1 MSRGVFDLESR
12 STVALEVAGAW
23 RYAGDLSTEIL
34 CSAYAIDDGPAQI
47 WRPGDPP
54 PQDLLACDEIVAH
67 NWGFERPMSARI
79 LTPRY
84 GWPEIP
90 LAKQRCSMALAL
102 ANALP
107 AALEKTA
114 KALGLP
120 FEKDKEGY
128 RLMRQMS
135 RPRRPRKGEDPN
147 GIYWVDGPDLR
158 KRLELYCCRDVE
170 VERAIYRRLPPL
182 SPEEQFVWE
191 LDAII
196 NARGFFVD
204 KPLTIAARDVARTEQ
219 AAVQAEVAALT
230 NGEIVSIHQ
239 VEKIKEFVRAHGHAL
254 ETLTRRSVSQVLRHN
269 PSDAVRQLL
278 ELRRAGARAST
289 KKFDA
294 LLASIDADS
303 RLRGTLRF
311 HGSSTGR
318 WSGSRFQPQNLKK
331 PETKDLD
338 SAIAAILAG
347 DMAKVRELG
356 APLTI
361 AGDISR
367 AVICAKPGHKLVGGD
382 FSAIESRI
390 LACVAGENW
399 KLEAYR
405 KHDET
410 SDPKFEPYCV
420 MASKALKREVTP
432 EDEAGRAFGKVFDLA
447 FGFGGGLGA
456 WRRFDDSDTYSDFE
470 VEQFKTE
477 FRYMHPETTRFWH
490 HLERAA
496 HQAVITGRRINLKNQ
511 FSFEMQSGT
520 LLLTLPSGRRLSYPE
535 AKLVPGK
542 FEGTYQLRYKDNA
555 QGKWSDIDAWYG
567 TLVENVVQATARDIM
582 AAAMQRLEAAGY
594 PIILTV
600 HDEIVCEVP
609 EEFGS
614 VEEFQRLL
622 VELPA
627 WARGLPIAAKARS
640 GPRYAKTSTATIAPT
655 QAAQVESLTME
666 VPEVPR
672 ETNKRTSALP
682 QGSQSEH
689 NLVEDENGTAHAEE
703 PVAADADEDNELSE
717 ALATVPLPDL
727 VSENLTNN
735 LMCCPFHADNTPS
748 LHIYP
753 DHYFCF
759 SCGTHGNQLDWL
771 VAVEGMKHAEAVE
784 MLKNWDGPLI
794 DHAAKSNKAEA
805 NRSRALRLWGEAV
818 PLTNTL
824 GARYLS
830 EIRGID
836 LAQLPADID
845 TTLRFHRYCPFNG
858 VHHPCLL
865 AMMRDILTDEP
876 TGIHRIALT
885 PDARKID
892 RWMLG
897 NAGAVKLWPASSQ
910 LVIGEGIETVLAAA
924 TRIPYEDAPLR
935 PAWALTSSGPIT
947 QFPVLKDVERLVLL
961 VDHDSAGIAAAK
973 ACTQRWARAR
983 RTVVQLLPDEAGA
996 DFNDLIMPGKAS

>member
-1 MSRGVFDLESR
+1 MSTAFFDIESR

-23 RYAGDLSTEIL
+23 RYAGDPSTEIL
-34 CSAYAIDDGPAQI
+34 CVAYAIDDGTPKI
-47 WRPGDPP
+47 WVFGNPP
-54 PQDLLACDEIVAH
+54 PTELFAADEIVAH
-67 NWGFERPMSARI
+67 NFQFERAMLTRI

-114 KALGLP
+114 KALGLS

-135 RPRRPRKGEDPN
+135 RPRRAYKNEDPS
-147 GIYWVDGPDLR
+147 GVYWVDSPKQR
-158 KRLELYCCRDVE
+158 ERLCQYCKRDVE

-182 SPEEQFVWE
+182 SPEEQVVWE

-204 KPLTIAARDVARTEQ
+204 KPLTIAARDVARAEQ
-219 AAVQAEVAALT
+219 ATVQAEVAALT

-239 VEKIKEFVRAHGHAL
+239 VKKIKEFVRRHGHAL

-269 PSDAVRQLL
+269 PSEAVRQLL

-289 KKFDA
+289 KKFDT

-338 SAIAAILAG
+338 TAIAAILAG

-367 AVICAKPGHKLVGGD
+367 AVICAAPGHKLIGGD

-390 LACVAGENW
+390 LACLAGEDW

-405 KHDET
+405 KYDET
-410 SDPKFEPYCV
+410 GDPKFEPYCV
-420 MASKALKREVTP
+420 MASKALKRTVTP
-432 EDEAGRAFGKVFDLA
+432 EDETGRAFGKVFDLA

-456 WRRFDDSDTYSDFE
+456 WRRFDDSDTHSDFE
-470 VEQFKTE
+470 IEQFKSE
-477 FRYMHPETTRFWH
+477 FRRMHPETTLFWH

-511 FSFEMQSGT
+511 FLFEMQSGI

-582 AAAMQRLEAAGY
+582 AAAMQRLEGAGY

-622 VELPA
+622 VELPD
-627 WARGLPIAAKARS
+627 WARGLPIAAKGRS
-640 GPRYAKTSTATIAPT
+640 GPRYAKTSINPPTADTTHAESIQPQAGDTGVGTASDYRTGALPT
-655 QAAQVESLTME
+655 GSDSDHN
-666 VPEVPR
+666 R
-672 ETNKRTSALP
+672 ETDANNAD
-682 QGSQSEH
+682 
-689 NLVEDENGTAHAEE
+689 NED
-703 PVAADADEDNELSE
+703 DEDDELSD
-717 ALATVPLPDL
+717 ALASVPLTDL
-727 VSENLTNN
+727 VSEELTNN
-735 LMCCPFHADNTPS
+735 LMCCPFHEDNTPS

-771 VAVEGMKHAEAVE
+771 VAVEGMKHDDAVE
-784 MLKNWDGPLI
+784 LLKNWDGPLI
-794 DHAAKSNKAEA
+794 DRAAKYDKAEA
-805 NRSRALRLWGEAV
+805 NRNRALRLWGEASSIAG
-818 PLTNTL
+818 TL
-824 GARYLS
+824 AARYLT
-830 EIRGID
+830 ETRGID
-836 LAQLPADID
+836 LAALPTDID
-845 TTLRFHRYCPFNG
+845 TTLRFHQHCPFNG

-865 AMMRDILTDEP
+865 ALMRDVVTDEP
-876 TGIHRIALT
+876 TGIQRIALT
-885 PDARKID
+885 PDAHKID

-897 NAGAVKLWPASSQ
+897 NTGAVKIWPAGLQ
-910 LVIGEGIETVLAAA
+910 LVVGEGVETVLAAA
-924 TRIPYEDAPLR
+924 TRIPYEDAPLQ
-935 PAWALTSSGPIT
+935 PAWALTSSGPLT
-947 QFPVLKDVERLVLL
+947 QFPVLAGVDRLILL
-961 VDHDSAGIAAAK
+961 IDHDAAGITAAK

-996 DFNDLIMPGKAS
+996 DFNDLIMPGKSS